1 VEGLKGQLLV
11 AGAGIGPGVFRQS
24 VILIAEHDDNGA
36 LGYVLN
42 RPSGALVPEI
52 APSLTLPLTDPKLYL
67 GGPVQPEMVVVLAE
81 FDSPPEAPDPIFGS
95 VGFAPP
101 EGSLPAATVRAKAFA
116 GYAGWGPEQLEAE
129 METGSWI
136 VEDPRAEDVF
146 SSDPELLWRDVLR
159 RKGGEFVLLS
169 TMPYDPA
176 MN

>member
-1 VEGLKGQLLV
+1 
-11 AGAGIGPGVFRQS
+11 
-24 VILIAEHDDNGA
+24 
-36 LGYVLN
+36 
-42 RPSGALVPEI
+42 
-52 APSLTLPLTDPKLYL
+52 
-67 GGPVQPEMVVVLAE
+67 
-81 FDSPPEAPDPIFGS
+81 
-95 VGFAPP
+95 
-101 EGSLPAATVRAKAFA
+101 
-116 GYAGWGPEQLEAE
+116 